1 MDQKRK
7 ADLRALFDSKLCHY
21 RCFKAYSAGWM
32 EATVQSVTDNQAVAK
47 LQHDGG
53 KVSHCLGRGTT
64 NIADRKRLLKSA
76 LGQWTTRV
84 VAVKSLELDVVEKRD
99 KALLQ

>member
-1 MDQKRK
+1 
-7 ADLRALFDSKLCHY
+7 
-21 RCFKAYSAGWM
+21 M

-47 LQHDGG
+47 LQHDGD
-53 KVSHCLGRGTT
+53 KVSHCRGRGAT

-76 LGQWTTRV
+76 FGQWTTRV

-99 KALLQ
+99 SAFLQ